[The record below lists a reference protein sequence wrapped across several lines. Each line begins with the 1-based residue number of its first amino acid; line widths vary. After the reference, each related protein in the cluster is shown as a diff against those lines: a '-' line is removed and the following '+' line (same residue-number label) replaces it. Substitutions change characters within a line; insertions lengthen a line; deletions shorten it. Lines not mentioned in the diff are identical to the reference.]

1 MWGAGGTPF
10 LRPLTTLTENRHPAH
25 SGCQRGNVLWGKGR
39 FACRVDT
46 ESASDGVC
54 VSTWQS
60 AQKKEGDLSHL
71 DFLVTPFWL
80 LGAIAPASN
89 AEISLSRSYMP
100 WVQWPMSRP
109 RSFYSA
115 LRLHRGRDV
124 PALRA
129 GPARMS
135 SWMDSLT
142 WPHTLEL
149 GQHSIEELAG

>member
-1 MWGAGGTPF
+1 MGCRGDSVPPTPY
-10 LRPLTTLTENRHPAH
+10 H
-25 SGCQRGNVLWGKGR
+25 
-39 FACRVDT
+39 VDRK
-46 ESASDGVC
+46 SASCAFWLSTRQCFMGKRPICLPRRHRTASDAVC